1 MVEVQTCMETWA
13 KNAEARD
20 IEATVGM
27 YDPEMGRLLG
37 TVDEAES
44 PRRDSIEKIREYFNG
59 FLGGNQAV
67 KPSFPKFDKD
77 DVFFLSDNTAV
88 YSGYYKFALTKN
100 DVTKDVYAKFSYIVR
115 KTPEYG
121 VKIVTHNSGITP
133 SGAVVQGDA
142 DKITLSEVQTCM
154 ETWAK
159 NAKARDIDA
168 TVGMYDPEMGRLL
181 GTVDEA
187 ESPRRDSIE
196 KIREYFNGFLGGN
209 QAVEPMFPKFDRTY
223 HSRLAEWPN
232 LPRRPAA
239 DIHVFQKVP
248 AVNGTILV
256 TWRQNNEVVTDV

>member
-1 MVEVQTCMETWA
+1 
-13 KNAEARD
+13 
-20 IEATVGM
+20 M

-37 TVDEAES
+37 TVDEAQS
-44 PRRDSIEKIREYFNG
+44 PRRTTIPLIREYFEG

-67 KPSFPKFDKD
+67 KPMFPKFDKE
-77 DVFFLSDNTAV
+77 DVFFLDEDTE
-88 YSGYYKFALTKN
+88 
-100 DVTKDVYAKFSYIVR
+100 VYAKFSYIVR

-133 SGAVVQGDA
+133 TGAVVQGDA

-209 QAVEPMFPKFDRTY
+209 QAVEPSFPKFDK
-223 HSRLAEWPN
+223 
-232 LPRRPAA
+232 
-239 DIHVFQKVP
+239 DDVFFLSGNT
-248 AVNGTILV
+248 AVYSGYYKFALTKEGV
-256 TWRQNNEVVTDV
+256 TKDVYAKFSYIVRKTPEYGVKIVTHNSGITPTGAVVKK

>member
-1 MVEVQTCMETWA
+1 
-13 KNAEARD
+13 
-20 IEATVGM
+20 M

-67 KPSFPKFDKD
+67 EPSFPKFDKN

-154 ETWAK
+154 ETY
-159 NAKARDIDA
+159 AR
-168 TVGMYDPEMGRLL
+168 GC
-181 GTVDEA
+181 
-187 ESPRRDSIE
+187 
-196 KIREYFNGFLGGN
+196 
-209 QAVEPMFPKFDRTY
+209 
-223 HSRLAEWPN
+223 
-232 LPRRPAA
+232 A
-239 DIHVFQKVP
+239 DMH
-248 AVNGTILV
+248 
-256 TWRQNNEVVTDV
+256 